1 MREKKDQG
9 LFSPTAPAF
18 LCQRTAI
25 HDFGFADDLGNAGK
39 KAVCSAV
46 GRGIPLPYPRRG
58 KISPSSRLGFFLS
71 YR

>member
-25 HDFGFADDLGNAGK
+25 HDFGFADDSGNAGK
-39 KAVCSAV
+39 KQCVLLSTEESLFP
-46 GRGIPLPYPRRG
+46 IPEGER
-58 KISPSSRLGFFLS
+58 
-71 YR
+71 

>member
-1 MREKKDQG
+1 MILASLMIREM
-9 LFSPTAPAF
+9 PE
-18 LCQRTAI
+18 
-25 HDFGFADDLGNAGK
+25 